1 MSSHEAS
8 TARRGC
14 SPRRGHPGRPP
25 HSRQRDCREP
35 PGHPSSRHGHFAP
48 CAVTRRPPTPRPSPG
63 RPVARRRATAGS
75 PAAPPSA
82 TNGAPCTTGTGELN
96 GIQHRGGNAN
106 ASAGGDDRGQQWDVG
121 KYRFAPAPPRCGSRR
136 APGGA
141 TFPGRRFGSHRNAP
155 VRRNAR
161 GRPFGPAGGG
171 HPAASV
177 PTARTPPAPRPAPRR
192 RGTGARPGGRRA
204 APNVALTWIGGCA
217 GRRPGSRRRPPVD
230 QERASS
236 TVRGDAATMR
246 THWIVEQCKA
256 VERHDNA
263 RTGGTAAAAIPHRRV
278 TKITTASDWSADP
291 FGAQSPG

>member
-25 HSRQRDCREP
+25 HSRQRDCRKP
-35 PGHPSSRHGHFAP
+35 RGHPPSSHGHFAP
-48 CAVTRRPPTPRPSPG
+48 ACSDPPPVRARAMAGP
-63 RPVARRRATAGS
+63 PVARRRRHRRIAGR
-75 PAAPPSA
+75 PAGRHERRAA
-82 TNGAPCTTGTGELN
+82 HDRHGELN
-96 GIQHRGGNAN
+96 GIQRRGGNAN

-141 TFPGRRFGSHRNAP
+141 TFPGRRFASHRNAP

-171 HPAASV
+171 RPAASV
-177 PTARTPPAPRPAPRR
+177 PTGRTPPAPRPAPRR
-192 RGTGARPGGRRA
+192 RGTGGRPGGRRA
-204 APNVALTWIGGCA
+204 APNVALTWIGGCV
-217 GRRPGSRRRPPVD
+217 GRHPGSRRRPPVD

-236 TVRGDAATMR
+236 TVRGGVATLR
-246 THWIVEQCKA
+246 TH
-256 VERHDNA
+256 
-263 RTGGTAAAAIPHRRV
+263 
-278 TKITTASDWSADP
+278 
-291 FGAQSPG
+291 